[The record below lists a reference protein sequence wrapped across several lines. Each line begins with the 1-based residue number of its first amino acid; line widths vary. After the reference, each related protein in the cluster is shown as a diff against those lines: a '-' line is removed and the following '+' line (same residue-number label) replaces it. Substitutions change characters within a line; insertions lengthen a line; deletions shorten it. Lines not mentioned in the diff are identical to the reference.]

1 MSLALLASFGLAV
14 ADPAT
19 PPPKPPLI
27 CRKAEQ
33 EVGSHIRSGKKCKT
47 AEEWQR
53 EDAARE
59 NQPASMRVTEG
70 QSTPTGMP
78 GSPH

>member
-1 MSLALLASFGLAV
+1 MSLTSLVLFGLAV

-27 CRKAEQ
+27 CRKSEQ

-59 NQPASMRVTEG
+59 SKPASMRVTER
-70 QSTPTGMP
+70 QSTPTGAP
-78 GSPH
+78 SSPH